1 MIQFA
6 AEHLDDMTD
15 PWGRAYDLSLD
26 VYSSLAE
33 MALKFGDYEDAF
45 NTSIEVERN
54 ARSLEDKIRAQ
65 IVFIGHKVQ
74 GGGRDYPGGIE
85 KIKDILLDYGEKFP
99 QKLIPGQQFVAKR
112 KLKSRLGG
120 DLQRFLSLPKLDEED
135 HDDKRTCNIIQL
147 LTLLIQFSFY
157 GDKMKDLN
165 VYAIIRVL
173 NTSVKHGTCSG
184 TALALGGLAGYLS
197 RGGHPEDAKECGEL
211 AIKLVNMF
219 PRKVGSCHIT
229 VRTWVT
235 FGISSYTLPF
245 HDCLDPLLELN
256 RCALMAG
263 EISTAA
269 MAWIGYSYTYLNIG
283 LPISPLNSDLLS
295 FSKEAKQ
302 FGMPI
307 TMQVLFPILLQTI
320 QNLQVLKPNP
330 TMLLGDIFD
339 QEKELKKFK
348 DAGLRMTLR
357 DINSFRLMLACIYR
371 KWETA
376 EKLVDALQ
384 PHLQS
389 DKFFARKH
397 LYLVYMGYA
406 SLVLGE
412 KASNLRRR
420 IHFRQL
426 GKKIINIFKDQLKHG
441 SKNALHIILMLEA
454 IESPSKEK
462 FDEAI
467 RNTARLGMVHHAA
480 VMYENAG
487 LYFMDKDDES
497 WGEYYLSQAYN
508 LYNDWGATGKANQ
521 LKDSH
526 EVLSSS
532 AVNHRAKGGFL
543 KGRTRFSPEH
553 LDQMKEMR
561 LSSASGTITS
571 STTAA
576 EKTSFT
582 VSLTSNSSIS
592 SSRTSSDSIK
602 TAPKKFPVS

>member
-1 MIQFA
+1 MLEFA
-6 AEHLDDMTD
+6 AKHLNGMTD
-15 PWGRAYDLSLD
+15 HWERAYDLSLD
-26 VYSSLAE
+26 VYSSLGE
-33 MALKFGDYEDAF
+33 IALKFGNYEEAL
-45 NTSIEVERN
+45 NASIEVERN

-65 IVFIGHKVQ
+65 VVSVGHKVQ
-74 GGGRDYPGGIE
+74 GGSRDYPGGIE
-85 KIKDILLDYGEKFP
+85 RIKNILLDYGVKFP
-99 QKLIPGQQFVAKR
+99 QKLIPGQQFVEKR

-120 DLQRFLSLPKLDEED
+120 DLQSFLSLPKLDEGD
-135 HDDKRTCNIIQL
+135 HDDKRKCNIILL
-147 LTLLIQFSFY
+147 LTHLIHFTFY
-157 GDKMKDLN
+157 DDKVKDLN

-184 TALALGGLAGYLS
+184 TALALGALAGYLS
-197 RGGHPEDAKECGEL
+197 RGGHSEDAKECGEL
-211 AIKLVNMF
+211 AIKLVNTF
-219 PRKVGSCHIT
+219 PRKVDSCHT
-229 VRTWVT
+229 SVHSWVT
-235 FGISSYTLPF
+235 FSVLPNVLPF

-256 RCALMAG
+256 QCALMAG
-263 EISTAA
+263 DISSAA
-269 MAWIGYSYTYLNIG
+269 MAWVGYSYTYLNIG
-283 LPISPLNSDLLS
+283 LPIGPLSSDLLS
-295 FSKEAKQ
+295 YSKEAKQ
-302 FGMPI
+302 FGMPT

-339 QEKELKKFK
+339 QEQELKKFK
-348 DAGLRMTLR
+348 DVGLKMTQR

-376 EKLVDALQ
+376 EELVDALQ

-389 DKFFARKH
+389 DIFTMRAH
-397 LYLVYMGYA
+397 LHLVYMGYA

-412 KASNLRRR
+412 KASALRRR

-426 GKKIINIFKDQLKHG
+426 GKKIIKIFKDQLKYG
-441 SKNALHIILMLEA
+441 SKNVLHVILMLEA

-480 VMYENAG
+480 AMYENAG
-487 LYFMDKDDES
+487 LYFLDKDDEG

-526 EVLSSS
+526 QVLSSS
-532 AVNHRAKGGFL
+532 SVNHRAKGGFM

-553 LDQMKEMR
+553 LDHMKEMR
-561 LSSASGTITS
+561 LSSVSGRTLN
-571 STTAA
+571 AA

-582 VSLTSNSSIS
+582 LNLSSNSSFS
-592 SSRTSSDSIK
+592 SSRTSSDGGN
-602 TAPKKFPVS
+602 TAPNKSSGEK